1 MLASSVCSVAN
12 GKGKGKVIVDGFSGK
27 GKTIDFSDVS
37 KPIVKR
43 PFRKNTSCKTGCL
56 ARMMVRKIDGGM
68 FEIYGFVEEHNHPLV
83 SQEDMQFMISSREL
97 GFSKQQFMLQVAN
110 SNVGP
115 VRAFKLMK
123 EMYGGFENV
132 GATATDCKNFR
143 RDLNLFIGDR
153 DAQMVVEKLEN
164 LEKRCDGFF
173 MDYCQGEGD
182 SLCGLF
188 WADKVAR
195 LNYQRFGDTISFDA
209 TFRSNK
215 YRMVFVPFTGIDNH
229 NRSVTFGAG
238 LLSDETVKSYKWLLQ
253 SFKKAF
259 VADPQVVVT
268 DQDASMKQ
276 AVEAE
281 FPNARH
287 RLCMWHIMQKL
298 VTKVGSSVCNKSNFK
313 ERFCRIVWNERI
325 SIDMFEQEWASIM
338 DEFDLGSHKWLC
350 DLYGMR
356 HRWIPAFLR
365 NEDMSGLMRTTS
377 RSESENRYF
386 NRFTNPDLTL
396 VEFIGHF
403 ESAMD
408 IQRYTQK
415 KNDHESRYNRPEFR
429 TDWPLEKDA
438 AELFTLNI
446 FYEIQDEIVA
456 SIAKCLSVNV
466 EQMGGSEKY
475 FIRDTDVKKWKDS
488 TQFEVYEVFYCSSD
502 TILTCSCRQYVLDR
516 WSKSDENVWVDTSAV
531 MCETSSDAAI
541 RAIQRIFEDTV
552 DRLVPFKDKLDFI
565 RIGYCL
571 ILQKQESDVP
581 EPETVVIKVPRHS
594 ANKGTGSHK
603 RWKNMDELIQNAAE
617 SSKKRRTCFVCGK
630 AEGHNCRTCPHKD
643 EINAAN
649 KRTKRVT
656 RSSTVNYEE

>member
-1 MLASSVCSVAN
+1 MDDEPMWAADRVVAPTPGSAITIPETTNEFAIKGTSNSDTDKIMARMDAMTLKMDAQYKEFQSRSKQPNPDYIDDGTSMSRVEEAKFMQTFCRTRFYNDYRDRDSNPDNWRSSGINDYNRDNYQSNSDDKPNLQKQLSNFIKVLSLRLTGSPNSVNIPNSSPKYPVDSSVCNIDKGKGIAVASSVCSAAN
-12 GKGKGKVIVDGFSGK
+12 GKGKGKVTVDLFSGK

-37 KPIVKR
+37 NPDDV
-43 PFRKNTSCKTGCL
+43 
-56 ARMMVRKIDGGM
+56 
-68 FEIYGFVEEHNHPLV
+68 
-83 SQEDMQFMISSREL
+83 
-97 GFSKQQFMLQVAN
+97 FSGKGV
-110 SNVGP
+110 
-115 VRAFKLMK
+115 
-123 EMYGGFENV
+123 
-132 GATATDCKNFR
+132 TD
-143 RDLNLFIGDR
+143 LFIGDR

-164 LEKRCDGFF
+164 LEKRCDSFF

-229 NRSVTFGAG
+229 NRSNIDYGA
-238 LLSDETVKSYKWLLQ
+238 LFFNSDAKLW
-253 SFKKAF
+253 F
-259 VADPQVVVT
+259 VG
-268 DQDASMKQ
+268 
-276 AVEAE
+276 
-281 FPNARH
+281 
-287 RLCMWHIMQKL
+287 C
-298 VTKVGSSVCNKSNFK
+298 SSVCNKSNFK
-313 ERFCRIVWNERI
+313 ERFCIVWNERI

-365 NEDMSGLMRTTS
+365 NEDMSGLINNI
-377 RSESENRYF
+377 E
-386 NRFTNPDLTL
+386 
-396 VEFIGHF
+396 
-403 ESAMD
+403 
-408 IQRYTQK
+408 K

-531 MCETSSDAAI
+531 ACETSSDAAI

-552 DRLVPFKDKLDFI
+552 DRLVPFKESWILYGLDI
-565 RIGYCL
+565 
-571 ILQKQESDVP
+571 

-656 RSSTVNYEE
+656 RSSAVNYEE